1 MISSAAGFRLRLSLH
16 SPRLKFSRFDERLHE
31 LTKAFHHDSA
41 LTHSRKLARSIA
53 RLAKKKEDS
62 SERMLSGGAGSRS
75 FRVGPSFFVRA
86 FVFIFCVFWL
96 LFLVR
101 RCCAHARHSTTSNMS
116 SKSSS
121 AAPAAGR
128 WRKFTLAPRGNS
140 KALVPRLPPG
150 FDHNTSTVV
159 VQKLPAK
166 ELAER
171 KLRMQNMQ
179 CMAIAKKP
187 FGSIF
192 MIAFMCWI
200 TGASMHIFSIMQL
213 FMVFSNAVSA
223 ILNTPAAFK
232 NVGHPNPFK

>member
-1 MISSAAGFRLRLSLH
+1 
-16 SPRLKFSRFDERLHE
+16 
-31 LTKAFHHDSA
+31 
-41 LTHSRKLARSIA
+41 
-53 RLAKKKEDS
+53 
-62 SERMLSGGAGSRS
+62 
-75 FRVGPSFFVRA
+75 
-86 FVFIFCVFWL
+86 
-96 LFLVR
+96 
-101 RCCAHARHSTTSNMS
+101 MS

-121 AAPAAGR
+121 AAPTASR
-128 WRKFTLAPRGNS
+128 WRKFALAPRGNS

-159 VQKLPAK
+159 VQKLPAR

-232 NVGHPNPFK
+232 NVGHPNPFKYYVIFIGIHLLTLAPAIYKAQMLGFVPYKSSHWTSILLGTQVPMESQAAMLNAF